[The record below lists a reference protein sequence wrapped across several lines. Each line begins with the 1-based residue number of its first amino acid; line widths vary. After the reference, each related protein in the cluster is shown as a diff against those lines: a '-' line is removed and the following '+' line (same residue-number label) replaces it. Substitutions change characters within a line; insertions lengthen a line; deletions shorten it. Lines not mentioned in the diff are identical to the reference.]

1 MLFYELYYF
10 CTSLKL
16 GFMNGNQFKFI
27 DIQYVILK

>member
-16 GFMNGNQFKFI
+16 GFMKENHFEFV
-27 DIQYVILK
+27 DIQ